1 MVIKMQEKNP
11 KQFEVS
17 GGIWSNQGSSFLKQL
32 LGSHV
37 ALIGR
42 FLKNCIIEI
51 SITFFRNVQLTRFD
65 LIKAHTNIQRMIPII
80 SHSQLNEFCPLE
92 NLES

>member
-1 MVIKMQEKNP
+1 MEQ
-11 KQFEVS
+11 S
-17 GGIWSNQGSSFLKQL
+17 GSSYLKQL

-37 ALIGR
+37 VLIGR
-42 FLKNCIIEI
+42 FLKNCIIKI
-51 SITFFRNVQLTRFD
+51 SITFFKNVQLTLFD
-65 LIKAHTNIQRMIPII
+65 LIKAHANIQRKILII